1 MKTVEVH
8 RDNFMAKMAAS
19 SLAEWAC

>member
-1 MKTVEVH
+1 MEVH

-19 SLAEWAC
+19 SLAEWVC

>member
-19 SLAEWAC
+19 SLAEWVC